1 MAYTIKRTDGTTL
14 AVIAD
19 GSANTSTDLTLIGK
33 NYLNYGTAL
42 NENLIRLLE
51 SFANTTAP
59 TKPIRGQLWYDTANS
74 DLKIYN
80 GTSWVFTT
88 TNASAISATGTINA
102 GNLNTTGT
110 LNATGNANVGNL
122 GTSGLIVA
130 TGNIDGGNLNT
141 AGVLSV
147 TGNANVGNL
156 GTGIVIATGNIA
168 GANINT
174 AGTVTASRL
183 ISNVATG
190 TSPLVVSSTTR
201 VANLNVAVAGS
212 LVNGNSNVVVD
223 ANANVRVST
232 AGNANIFVVNGTGV
246 VVTGTANITG
256 NANVGNL
263 GTAGSISVTGNA
275 NVGNLG
281 VSGAATVSGN
291 LTVNAISNLG
301 AIANVR
307 VTGGTSGQIITTD
320 GAGNL
325 SFTSISAGTS
335 IVNGNSNVVVSANS
349 NVTVAVAGATTG
361 TFTSTG
367 LVIVGNLTPSA
378 NVTYSLG
385 NNTNRWSNIWGVS
398 SSAQYADLAEKYHS
412 DEVYGAGTVMSL
424 GGENEITK
432 SVKDLD
438 ENVFGVVSTNPA
450 YLMNDNNSDPLWLPI
465 VLTGRANVMVTGT
478 VSKGQWLVSAGD
490 GTARGAREG
499 EARFNLVIGRSLVNK
514 TVNTPALVEAYIS
527 TK

>member
-1 MAYTIKRTDGTTL
+1 MAYTIKKTDGTTL

-51 SFANTTAP
+51 NFANTTAP
-59 TKPIRGQLWYDTANS
+59 AKPIKGQLWYDSANS
-74 DLKIYN
+74 DLKVYS
-80 GTSWVFTT
+80 GTAWTYTT
-88 TNASAISATGTINA
+88 TKANAITVTGTVDA

-110 LNATGNANVGNL
+110 LNVTGNANVGNL
-122 GTSGLIVA
+122 GTAGLIVA

-141 AGVLSV
+141 AGALSV
-147 TGNANVGNL
+147 TGNANVGNV
-156 GTGIVIATGNIA
+156 GTGIVIATGNVS

-190 TSPLVVSSTTR
+190 TSPLVVSSTTQ

-212 LVNGNSNVVVD
+212 LVNGTSDVTIPSSNGNINLSVGG
-223 ANANVRVST
+223 NANVLVVSGT
-232 AGNANIFVVNGTGV
+232 GANIA
-246 VVTGTANITG
+246 GTANI
-256 NANVGNL
+256 
-263 GTAGSISVTGNA
+263 SGNA

-281 VSGAATVSGN
+281 VSGAASVTGNVNVGN
-291 LTVNAISNLG
+291 LIVNGVSNLG

-307 VTGGTSGQIITTD
+307 VTGGTSGQIIQTD

-325 SFTSISAGTS
+325 SFTSISAGSS
-335 IVNGNSNVVVSANS
+335 IINGNSNVVVSANS
-349 NVTVAVAGATTG
+349 NVTIAVAGTVKSTYTTTG
-361 TFTSTG
+361 EV
-367 LVIVGNLTPSA
+367 LAGNLTPSA
-378 NVTYSLG
+378 NATYSLG
-385 NNTNRWSNIWGVS
+385 NTTNRWSNIWGVAT
-398 SSAQYADLAEKYHS
+398 SALYADLAEKYHA
-412 DEVYGAGTVMSL
+412 DDVYSPGTVMCL
-424 GGENEITK
+424 GGEHEVTK
-432 SVKDLD
+432 STKELD
-438 ENVFGVVSTNPA
+438 ENVFGVISTNPA
-450 YLMNDNNSDPLWLPI
+450 YLMNDNNEHPLWLPI

-478 VSKGQWLVSAGD
+478 VTKGQWLVSAGD

-499 EARFNLVIGRSLVNK
+499 EVQFNLVIGRSLVNK
-514 TVNTPALVEAYIS
+514 TINTPALVEAYIS